1 MADDTYPWSGDFNDL
16 SPEDQRTVAHLV
28 VRGKAVD
35 GTVDDLSARLKRTR
49 CVALIRVKD
58 GNRIVAAAAWKR
70 PGTAYRQSKFKAA
83 NAPIAGFEAA
93 PELGYI
99 VRAADMQGRQ
109 LSGGLVDAI
118 IRHIPSRP
126 SPLPAATPSAIIS
139 SASDSSVSV
148 AILPVTTAC
157 SRSGRSR
164 PDRPCR

>member
-118 IRHIPSRP
+118 IQHITEPTF
-126 SPLPAATPSAIIS
+126 ATTGSNTIRNHLER
-139 SASDSSVSV
+139 VGFKRV
-148 AILPVTTAC
+148 
-157 SRSGRSR
+157 GRDFAGNNGMLSLWTIA
-164 PDRPCR
+164 P